1 MDLDPFLRKRR
12 VSARQVIDG
21 RGGPIGK
28 RNFYPIVL
36 IAVLMPPVVER
47 PCLDLDRG
55 RVREVIREVDEMAR
69 FAEESPAGFGL
80 LFAVTAI
87 ARDGLMTGPDL
98 RLLQEMVGASRGA
111 IIASGGMASIADVR
125 AVRDLGCA
133 GAIIGR
139 ALYEGT
145 IDLADALR
153 AMAD

>member
-69 FAEESPAGFGL
+69 FAEESPA
-80 LFAVTAI
+80 
-87 ARDGLMTGPDL
+87 
-98 RLLQEMVGASRGA
+98 S
-111 IIASGGMASIADVR
+111 
-125 AVRDLGCA
+125 DLGIQEPVILGKWA
-133 GAIIGR
+133 G
-139 ALYEGT
+139 
-145 IDLADALR
+145 IDPAQEP
-153 AMAD
+153 